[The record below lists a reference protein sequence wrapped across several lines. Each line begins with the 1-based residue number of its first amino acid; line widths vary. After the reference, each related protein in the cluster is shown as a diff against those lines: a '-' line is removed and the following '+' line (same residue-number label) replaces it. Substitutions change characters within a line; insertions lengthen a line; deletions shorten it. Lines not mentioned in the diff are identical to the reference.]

1 MLAEISVFPL
11 DKGSSGLG
19 TYVAEAVKVIQESG
33 LDYELHALGTLVE
46 GPPEKIWEIIRKCHE
61 VVAAHSDRVMMNIK
75 IDDRKDRRSAIKAKV
90 KSVVDK
96 L

>member
-11 DKGSSGLG
+11 DKGASGLG
-19 TYVAEAVKVIQESG
+19 TYVAEALKVIRESG

-46 GPPEKIWEIIRKCHE
+46 GPPEKIWEVIRKCHE

-75 IDDRKDRRSAIKAKV
+75 IDDRKDRQSAIKAKV
-90 KSVVDK
+90 KSVMDK